1 MRQVLAVLILVLM
14 FGAVGAGPA
23 LAGNGADEAEEAA
36 AVAGIPAAVLGAGDE
51 DVAAVSETIA
61 GADDA
66 AAVDETE
73 DPAEIVRRSF
83 AARWERPVRFREVR
97 TMMRGDRSETMVRR
111 VWWRPWTGLRV
122 EEDYEQGRR
131 MMWWNEDG
139 QWLYD
144 TRFPFALHIE
154 ARGLDRLRV
163 RGDAAAPEGEGAAA
177 GDGPHPGRGP
187 HGIGLR
193 VEPGPYGAGAPELEP
208 HGRGF
213 MPPVRTPRF
222 VTPDQ
227 WECRLEI
234 GPGGRPVFVV
244 ERRGPG
250 GVSRWWIDR
259 EHHFPWKEEHFGPDD
274 ELSAVIIR
282 SDLELDADIED
293 EVFEFEAPEGV
304 DVLRDPRD
312 WRRRVVLH
320 TVRERLPF
328 RAALPRVVPE
338 GFELIDG
345 SVAWLQGQPA
355 LHWRFYDG
363 QRLLSVFQLRLEVPE
378 GRFRGRQAPAP
389 TVTQM
394 EAGRVV
400 GVVRDGFLFF
410 VVGDVTTEEALEIL
424 ESLEEVAD

>member
-1 MRQVLAVLILVLM
+1 
-14 FGAVGAGPA
+14 
-23 LAGNGADEAEEAA
+23 
-36 AVAGIPAAVLGAGDE
+36 
-51 DVAAVSETIA
+51 
-61 GADDA
+61 
-66 AAVDETE
+66 
-73 DPAEIVRRSF
+73 
-83 AARWERPVRFREVR
+83 
-97 TMMRGDRSETMVRR
+97 
-111 VWWRPWTGLRV
+111 
-122 EEDYEQGRR
+122 
-131 MMWWNEDG
+131 
-139 QWLYD
+139 
-144 TRFPFALHIE
+144 
-154 ARGLDRLRV
+154 
-163 RGDAAAPEGEGAAA
+163 
-177 GDGPHPGRGP
+177 
-187 HGIGLR
+187 
-193 VEPGPYGAGAPELEP
+193 
-208 HGRGF
+208 
-213 MPPVRTPRF
+213 
-222 VTPDQ
+222 
-227 WECRLEI
+227 
-234 GPGGRPVFVV
+234 RPVFVV

-259 EHHFPWKEEHFGPDD
+259 EHHFPGKEEHFAPGD

-424 ESLEEVAD
+424 ESLEEVADCPAPPDGPAPRPFSRQCRQRRWCLRSARVQPVTSSFERGQRPMKKLSPPCATEVHHWPPQGRRLRLLAGA